1 MAKPNI
7 EWDDNAPTLSIDVTF
22 DAAQM
27 KQLLAGDWVRLEE
40 VTAKTLHEVAAAMSD
55 SKQAEID
62 DLEWEQARLRY
73 YIEALERRLDPRQ
86 RQQAADEAMAAL
98 AQHNPPQWVWDR
110 DEQVKTLQARILQL
124 EVDRSKA
131 VKLRDET
138 DNVIWSLKP
147 DDVPGA
153 INWGD
158 LGAREIQHVTSDD
171 RQWWRV
177 VIEEADPSN
186 PALHA
191 AVLAGLV
198 TLGWTADDIEIET
211 AW

>member
-1 MAKPNI
+1 MATTEI
-7 EWDDNAPTLSIDVTF
+7 EWDKNAPTLSIDVKF
-22 DAAQM
+22 NAAQM

-40 VTAKTLHEVAAAMSD
+40 VTAKTLHEVAAAMAD
-55 SKQAEID
+55 PKQAEID
-62 DLEWEQARLRY
+62 ALVWEQARLRY

-110 DEQVKTLQARILQL
+110 DEQVKALQQRLQSL

-138 DNVIWSLKP
+138 DKVIWSLKP

-158 LGAREIQHVTSDD
+158 LGVCEVQHVTSDD

-186 PALHA
+186 QALHA

-198 TLGWTADDIEIET
+198 ALGWTADDIEIET